1 MKLSSPEGK
10 VALEMAKIATM
21 KPTEVKTILRLRV
34 LQLKVNAA
42 GKFIQAY
49 HSEIPKNEETKTLV
63 QSGLAKL
70 SVLASNL

>member
-21 KPTEVKTILRLRV
+21 NPVRVKTILRLRV

-49 HSEIPKNEETKTLV
+49 HSEIPTK
-63 QSGLAKL
+63 
-70 SVLASNL
+70 